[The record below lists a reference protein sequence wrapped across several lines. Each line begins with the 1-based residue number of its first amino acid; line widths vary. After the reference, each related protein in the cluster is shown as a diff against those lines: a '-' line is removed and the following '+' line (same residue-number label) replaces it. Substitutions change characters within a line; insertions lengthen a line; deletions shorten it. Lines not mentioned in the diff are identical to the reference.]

1 MRVQRSE
8 HIKLRLWWKCLDS
21 GLERVH
27 VVSHDACDDIRAS
40 LSGDALEHVFKLRGL
55 VDTLAC
61 PIHGE
66 RRDSLGGDARKRRG
80 ELRQLLFAQ
89 P

>member
-1 MRVQRSE
+1 MRVQRGE
-8 HIKLRLWWKCLDS
+8 HIELRLWWKCLDS

-40 LSGDALEHVFKLRGL
+40 LSWNTLKHCLKLGSLVDALTRTV
-55 VDTLAC
+55 
-61 PIHGE
+61 HGE

-80 ELRQLLFAQ
+80 ELRQLLFTQ

>member
-8 HIKLRLWWKCLDS
+8 HIELRLWWKCLDS

-27 VVSHDACDDIRAS
+27 VIGHNAGDDVGAS
-40 LSGDALEHVFKLRGL
+40 LSGDALEHVFKLRRL
-55 VDTLAC
+55 FNALAC
-61 PIHGE
+61 PIHCE
-66 RRDSLGGDARKRRG
+66 RGNCLGGDARKRRG
-80 ELRQLLFAQ
+80 ELCQLLFTQ

>member
-1 MRVQRSE
+1 VE
-8 HIKLRLWWKCLDS
+8 GLDI

-27 VVSHDACDDIRAS
+27 VVSHDTGDDIRAS
-40 LSGDALEHVFKLRGL
+40 LSWNTLEHVLKLRGL
-55 VDTLAC
+55 VDALAC

>member
-8 HIKLRLWWKCLDS
+8 HIELRLWWKCLDS

-27 VVSHDACDDIRAS
+27 VVSHDACDNIRAS
-40 LSGDALEHVFKLRGL
+40 LSWNTLEHVLKLRGL
-55 VDTLAC
+55 VDALARA
-61 PIHGE
+61 IHGE
-66 RRDSLGGDARKRRG
+66 RGDCLGGDARKRRG
-80 ELRQLLFAQ
+80 ELRQLLFTQ